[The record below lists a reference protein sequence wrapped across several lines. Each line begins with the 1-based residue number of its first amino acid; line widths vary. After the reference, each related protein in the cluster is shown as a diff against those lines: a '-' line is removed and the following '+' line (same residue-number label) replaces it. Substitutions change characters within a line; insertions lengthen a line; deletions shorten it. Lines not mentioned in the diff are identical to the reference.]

1 MLVNP
6 AFRAGGTIQTS
17 RFVKVDGTAGKDF
30 QAVQC
35 ANGTSPVIGISQDGS
50 KRVPGVNSLTAADTL
65 IAAEAGDAVQIY
77 GHGDVCLL
85 TVGTAADLTA
95 GTLLMPDANGAAIAA
110 TATNYAGAISL
121 ETAAKSTGSVT
132 NLVRVQVVGYKL

>member
-17 RFVKVDGTAGKDF
+17 RFVKIDGASGKDF
-30 QAVQC
+30 QALQAASGSAPLV
-35 ANGTSPVIGISQDGS
+35 GISQDGS
-50 KRVPGVNSLTAADTL
+50 KRVPGVNSLTTADTL
-65 IAAEAGDAVQIY
+65 IAAEAGDPVQIY
-77 GHGDVCLL
+77 GLGDVCLL

-95 GTLLMPDANGAAIAA
+95 GALLMPDANGAAIAA
-110 TATNYAGAISL
+110 TATNYAGAIAL
-121 ETAAKSTGSVT
+121 ENASKSTASVT